1 MRVTFSLMMIVVLIA
16 GSAIA
21 QDVQSKFA
29 GYSNAEKAFAAQR
42 QAMDD
47 FEARL
52 TSVESGQ
59 KDQPLSKSY
68 FNDDCDGHQGAYVG
82 AEMVIA
88 KPYFEDEVDVNRSDE
103 VGYDFSLTPRVWMG
117 YRNDQGTGIRARY
130 WVFDQSTVA
139 PHSMIPATASLNV
152 RSVDLELTKVAHIGS
167 IAAEFLGGL
176 RYGKVEHLWNS
187 EGVDF
192 EGVGPQLGV
201 DLSIPTQTNISLY
214 GGTRAAVLFGSTKNA
229 DTDEI
234 GMSSPGED
242 DLVPVF
248 ELRLGTEYTRCL
260 GSGWFTLRSGVEAQF
275 WAAGSADPNSD
286 LSSDTSSD
294 ENLGFLGYVIGAEF
308 RR

>member
-1 MRVTFSLMMIVVLIA
+1 MKKIENRICSRACLSFIVVVCL
-16 GSAIA
+16 
-21 QDVQSKFA
+21 
-29 GYSNAEKAFAAQR
+29 
-42 QAMDD
+42 
-47 FEARL
+47 
-52 TSVESGQ
+52 SVNT
-59 KDQPLSKSY
+59 LSQT
-68 FNDDCDGHQGAYVG
+68 F
-82 AEMVIA
+82 
-88 KPYFEDEVDVNRSDE
+88 VDVSSEIGLPALNTAAHAGWGDYNNDGW
-103 VGYDFSLTPRVWMG
+103 VDLALGGYL

-130 WVFDQSTVA
+130 WVFDQYTVA
-139 PHSMIPATASLNV
+139 PHSMIPPTASLNV

-187 EGVDF
+187 EGLDF

-214 GGTRAAVLFGSTKNA
+214 GGTRAAVLFGSTKN
-229 DTDEI
+229 DER
-234 GMSSPGED
+234 GMGSPGED

-286 LSSDTSSD
+286 LSSETSSD